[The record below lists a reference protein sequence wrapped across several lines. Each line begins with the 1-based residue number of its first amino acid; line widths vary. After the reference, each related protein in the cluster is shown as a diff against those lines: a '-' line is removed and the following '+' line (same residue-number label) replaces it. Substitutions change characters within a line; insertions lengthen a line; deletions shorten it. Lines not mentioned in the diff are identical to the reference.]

1 MLLGYSFKPRP
12 IANNNYSIICSFSFI
27 VLEPHCYN
35 VTKTVENVYQE
46 ANKPLSLVIM
56 WDSSLI
62 GGTVGV
68 IFGIVS
74 DRAGKCIV
82 ERAMTI
88 MLATNTKHCP
98 QFTGYKS
105 WCENETSFSVK
116 KNSNGSLEVIVKF
129 SVQSMLR
136 YLGNVTV
143 NNTILFSS
151 RLQYSYLSTNES
163 ATDRTIQV
171 LILGGYAKIYTWI
184 KVNDVFIIIIML
196 ADELWIK

>member
-1 MLLGYSFKPRP
+1 M
-12 IANNNYSIICSFSFI
+12 
-27 VLEPHCYN
+27 
-35 VTKTVENVYQE
+35 TKTVENVYQG
-46 ANKPLSLVIM
+46 ANKPLSLKFI

-62 GGTVGV
+62 GDTVGV

-74 DRAGKCIV
+74 DRAGKCIA

-88 MLATNTKHCP
+88 MLATNTKRCL

-105 WCENETSFSVK
+105 WCENKTSVSVK
-116 KNSNGSLEVIVKF
+116 KNNDGSLELIVKF

-151 RLQYSYLSTNES
+151 RLQYSYLTTNES

-171 LILGGYAKIYTWI
+171 LILGEYAKIYT
-184 KVNDVFIIIIML
+184 
-196 ADELWIK
+196 